1 MTRPVVRRALL
12 RSLADREV
20 VELAISRSDLDR
32 AAAVWIVNSVRGW
45 VPIILV
51 TDTSTVLG
59 RTRRRY

>member
-32 AAAVWIVNSVRGW
+32 AAAV
-45 VPIILV
+45 
-51 TDTSTVLG
+51 
-59 RTRRRY
+59 